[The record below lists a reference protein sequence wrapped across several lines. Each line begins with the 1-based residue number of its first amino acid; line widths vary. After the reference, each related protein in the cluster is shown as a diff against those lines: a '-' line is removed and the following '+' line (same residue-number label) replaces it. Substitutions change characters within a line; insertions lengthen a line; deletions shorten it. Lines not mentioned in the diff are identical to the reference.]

1 MLIDITER
9 MTMTRGF
16 VTIATGAERYFDIAK
31 NLVWSY
37 RQFASVKYPFAIICD
52 RENEYTAEFDDV
64 LLLKKAY
71 CNYLDK
77 LQLYEYLPYDET
89 IFIDADSLAYGD
101 LDEWWDIFKDAD
113 DFSLFGYAWED
124 LKSGRGWFVPDGT
137 GKFKN
142 KITFIPDFN
151 GGIYYMRRSEK
162 CKRVF
167 ELANYFADNFSQ
179 YRFNGFTSP
188 ADEPCLALAMAI
200 ERCMPL
206 DIHEKGLV
214 FAPIRREIDLDITV
228 PKALY
233 HSKTLGTY
241 RVNLVHW
248 SNYRTKLSLY
258 KFEVR
263 KLKML
268 KAERAFGIKYNILY
282 RYKTMCLMLSFGNIQ
297 VYIERIINKLKRI
310 IRKRN

>member
-1 MLIDITER
+1 
-9 MTMTRGF
+9 MTRGF
-16 VTIATGAERYFDIAK
+16 VTIATGSERYFEIAR

-37 RQFASVKYPFAIICD
+37 RQFASVKYPFAIVCD

-64 LLLKKAY
+64 ILLDKAH

-77 LQLYEYLPYDET
+77 LQLYDYLPYDET

-101 LDEWWDIFKDAD
+101 LDEWWDIFKEAD
-113 DFSLFGYAWED
+113 DFSLFGYAWTD

-137 GKFKN
+137 GEFKN

-151 GGIYYMRRSEK
+151 GGIYYMRRSKK
-162 CKRVF
+162 CERVF
-167 ELANYFADNFSQ
+167 ELANYFADNFSL

-200 ERCMPL
+200 EQCMPL

-214 FAPIRREIDLDITV
+214 FAPKRQEMNLDITV
-228 PKALY
+228 PRALY
-233 HSKTLGTY
+233 HRKNLGTY

-258 KFEVR
+258 KFEVY
-263 KLKML
+263 KLGLLKKKKMHSATFTIL
-268 KAERAFGIKYNILY
+268 CKYQVLYYILC
-282 RYKTMCLMLSFGNIQ
+282 MGNI
-297 VYIERIINKLKRI
+297 VPYMERVINKIKRI
-310 IRKRN
+310 TQ